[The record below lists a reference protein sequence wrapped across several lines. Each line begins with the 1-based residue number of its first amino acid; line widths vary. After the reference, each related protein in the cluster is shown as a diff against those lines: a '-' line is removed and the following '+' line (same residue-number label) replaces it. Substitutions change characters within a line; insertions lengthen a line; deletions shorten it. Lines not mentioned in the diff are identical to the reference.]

1 MASFGAVSVMEDLTS
16 DLVKMFPTHE
26 LPDRVRISQDG
37 NFMLQDFIASTVEFL
52 VSEVPLARDT
62 AKEALG
68 SELSPRLFSR
78 LFKQLYE

>member
-16 DLVKMFPTHE
+16 ELVKLFPTHE
-26 LPDRVRISQDG
+26 LPDRVRIPQEG
-37 NFMLQDFIASTVEFL
+37 NLMIQEFIQSTVESL
-52 VSEVPLARDT
+52 VWDVPLARDT

-68 SELSPRLFSR
+68 SELNPRLFNR